1 MIKRYKIIV
10 RGKNPD
16 YFIKKLIRYN
26 INIYDLVKD
35 KKNIYVVVDEEGLA
49 LIKKIK
55 TSYKVEII
63 NRYGK
68 AKWEYLLRK
77 YCLFFIC
84 LLIGIFINIFL
95 SKIIFEVDVIHSN
108 PYIREIV
115 YNDLAS
121 YGIKKYNFKVS
132 FSEKEKIVNNI
143 LERQKNDIEW
153 LEIEEVGTKYVVK
166 VEQRKKN
173 KDNKMCER
181 RNIVAKKDA
190 MILEIE
196 AQEGEIVKKKLDYVK
211 KGDILISGVIHNK
224 EEAVREKCATGKVY
238 GEIWYKVFLEMPVKY
253 REENVVG
260 KVRRQLELQFL
271 DKEYTLFS
279 NFKTYQKESFTL
291 VASNLLPI
299 KLNFS
304 SYLETKVIDKDYTL
318 DNVLEDALPL
328 AEKKLGEKL
337 GEDSLILG
345 KKVLKKYQ
353 KNSKII
359 IEVFFKVKE
368 DITDYVEY

>member
-35 KKNIYVVVDEEGLA
+35 KQNIYVVVDEEGLA

-143 LERQKNDIEW
+143 LISKNDLKCKTIF
-153 LEIEEVGTKYVVK
+153 TFFVK
-166 VEQRKKN
+166 
-173 KDNKMCER
+173 
-181 RNIVAKKDA
+181 
-190 MILEIE
+190 
-196 AQEGEIVKKKLDYVK
+196 
-211 KGDILISGVIHNK
+211 
-224 EEAVREKCATGKVY
+224 
-238 GEIWYKVFLEMPVKY
+238 
-253 REENVVG
+253 
-260 KVRRQLELQFL
+260 
-271 DKEYTLFS
+271 
-279 NFKTYQKESFTL
+279 
-291 VASNLLPI
+291 
-299 KLNFS
+299 
-304 SYLETKVIDKDYTL
+304 
-318 DNVLEDALPL
+318 
-328 AEKKLGEKL
+328 
-337 GEDSLILG
+337 
-345 KKVLKKYQ
+345 
-353 KNSKII
+353 
-359 IEVFFKVKE
+359 
-368 DITDYVEY
+368 

>member
-35 KKNIYVVVDEEGLA
+35 KQNIYVVVDEEGLA

-143 LERQKNDIEW
+143 LERQTNDIEW

-173 KDNKMCER
+173 KDNKTCER

-318 DNVLEDALPL
+318 DNVLEDELPL

>member
-35 KKNIYVVVDEEGLA
+35 KKNIYVVVDEDGLA

-143 LERQKNDIEW
+143 LERQTNDIEW

-173 KDNKMCER
+173 KDNKTCER

-318 DNVLEDALPL
+318 DNVLKDALPL